1 MKTDVLIIDE
11 GNRINSILTSGK
23 NDLLG
28 KYEFHLV
35 DNVTKVM
42 EAIQKSEI
50 EIVVSNLTL
59 DDRNEIEILTKIK
72 DEYPQIFIVTIVS
85 QENKLS
91 VNDIYRF
98 AHQILSAPCDF
109 DKLILSFARRDRM
122 VKYLHDGKLMGII
135 NKVNDLP
142 TIPETYIR
150 LENELNS
157 SNMSLQRISSIL
169 SEDLSFT
176 VKILHIVNSPFF
188 GLKYRIN
195 NVLQAVS
202 LLGVNIIKSLVL
214 YHHTFSISPI
224 GPRHQKYFE
233 ELWLHSN
240 KVGRYAEQ
248 ILFDTTSNEIELM
261 EEAYIAGLL
270 HDIGKIVMLSVDGYP
285 DNIFSMVENK
295 KIRFTNA
302 EYNIYG
308 TSHSEIGAYFL
319 TLWGLPER
327 TANAVFSHN
336 NPTMVDFNKFT
347 VENAVF
353 IANLLA
359 HDKNLDLHDM
369 QKLNLGVHPQDW
381 VNYLEEH
388 NLMKEPPE
396 KND

>member
-1 MKTDVLIIDE
+1 MKTNVLIVDKE
-11 GNRINSILTSGK
+11 NKINNVLASRANEL
-23 NDLLG
+23 NEV
-28 KYEFHLV
+28 YNFHLV
-35 DNVTKVM
+35 EDASKVF
-42 EAIQKSEI
+42 EAINKSEI
-50 EIVVSNLTL
+50 EIVVSNLSL
-59 DDRNEIEILTKIK
+59 DDRNEIETLTKIK
-72 DEYPQIFIVTIVS
+72 DEYPHIFIVVIAS
-85 QENKLS
+85 AENKLS

-98 AHQILSAPCDF
+98 AHQILSEPCNYDG
-109 DKLILSFARRDRM
+109 LISSFARRDRM
-122 VKYLHDGKLMGII
+122 VKYLHDGKLMGLI
-135 NKVNDLP
+135 NKVSDLP
-142 TIPETYIR
+142 TIPETYLR
-150 LENELNS
+150 LEDELKND
-157 SNMSLQRISSIL
+157 NMSLQRISSIL

-188 GLKYRIN
+188 GLKYKIN

-224 GPRHQKYFE
+224 GPKHRKYFE
-233 ELWLHSN
+233 ELWVHSN

-248 ILFDTTSNEIELM
+248 ILFDTTNNEIEMM

-270 HDIGKIVMLSVDGYP
+270 HDIGKVVMLSVNGYP
-285 DNIFSMVENK
+285 DNIFSMVEAKNL
-295 KIRFTNA
+295 RYTNA

-327 TANAVFSHN
+327 TANAVYSHN
-336 NPTMVDFNKFT
+336 NPSMVDFNKFT

-359 HDKNLDLHDM
+359 HDKNLDLSDM
-369 QKLNLGVHPQDW
+369 QKLNLGVHPQSW
-381 VNYLEEH
+381 VDYLSEK

-396 KND
+396 KN